1 MEIMDKDTAPRHP
14 IRVAS
19 QRTGLTPATLRAWE
33 RRYGVVEPE
42 RSDGGQRLY
51 SDRDVERLTRL
62 RQLTE
67 AGRSISQVAE
77 LSDEEAR
84 SLLAEDQE
92 AAAPDS
98 RPTGYSVSPDRLVDT
113 AFHFVQIM
121 NDGELEYTLRRA
133 AVTLGA
139 ASFLEQVVTPLLYRI
154 GEAWADEELSPGQEH
169 VATAVVERVLGW
181 VTEPISASAKGPK
194 LLVATLPDERHGLG
208 TKLAGATAALAGWQ
222 VCDMGTDL
230 PTESVVE
237 GARTMDV
244 KLVAVSMVNPALNG
258 NALRALHQLRE
269 ELPESVRLVVGG
281 AAAADLKKNRVPG
294 GVEVFRSLDEFRRAL
309 QSAG

>member
-1 MEIMDKDTAPRHP
+1 MDGMSKDTTPRHP

-33 RRYGVVEPE
+33 RRYGVVDPE

-51 SDRDVERLTRL
+51 SDHDVERLTRL
-62 RQLTE
+62 RLLTE

-84 SLLAEDQE
+84 ALLAEDRE
-92 AAAPDS
+92 AAAPES
-98 RPTGYSVSPDRLVDT
+98 RPTSYTVSPGRLVDT
-113 AFHFVQIM
+113 AFHFVQTM

-139 ASFLEQVVTPLLYRI
+139 AVFTEEVVTPLLHRI
-154 GEAWADEELSPGQEH
+154 GEAWAEDDLTPGQEH

-181 VTEPISASAKGPK
+181 VTEPMSASAKGPK
-194 LLVATLPDERHGLG
+194 LLVTTLPDERHGLG
-208 TKLAGATAALAGWQ
+208 TKLAGVTAALAGWQ

-230 PTESVVE
+230 PPENVVE
-237 GARTMDV
+237 GALTMDV
-244 KLVAVSMVNPALNG
+244 KVVAVSMVNPELNG
-258 NALRALHQLRE
+258 RALRSLRALRA
-269 ELPESVRLVVGG
+269 ELPETVRLVVGG
-281 AAAADLKKNRVPG
+281 AAAAELQGDSVPG
-294 GVEVFRSLDEFRRAL
+294 GVEVFRSLEEFRKAL
-309 QSAG
+309 QSVG